1 MGKGK
6 TSRNLVRYMRGW
18 METMII
24 WIVLGVVAALLL
36 FWVMSVR
43 CRHGHPAW
51 EVLRRYRYAHRGLHD
66 ETRGI
71 PENSLTAFRR
81 AAERG
86 YGAELD
92 VHLTRD
98 GSLVVIHDDSLLRTA
113 GVDVDVSS
121 LTAEQLS
128 QYRLEGTQE
137 KIPFLEEVLPLFEGR
152 APLIVELK
160 AEKNAARLAKAACQV
175 LDRYKVNYCI
185 ESFHP
190 KVLMWLKRHRPEIC
204 RGQLSQ
210 NFIKERSGMPLVAAV
225 VMTNVLTNLV
235 TCPDF
240 VAYKWKDRRRLSLFL
255 ARRLWRGQEVSWTIR
270 DSASMQRVEQEGCL
284 PIFEEFQ
291 P

>member
-1 MGKGK
+1 MAKWIGIG
-6 TSRNLVRYMRGW
+6 
-18 METMII
+18 II
-24 WIVLGVVAALLL
+24 AVILL
-36 FWVMSVR
+36 FWVIAVR

-51 EVLRRYRYAHRGLHD
+51 EVLSRYRYAHRGLHD
-66 ETRGI
+66 RARGI
-71 PENSLTAFRR
+71 PENSLAAFRQ
-81 AAERG
+81 AVERG

-113 GVDVDVSS
+113 GVDVNVSS
-121 LTAEQLS
+121 LTADQLS

-137 KIPFLEEVLPLFEGR
+137 KIPFLEEVLPLFEGK
-152 APLIVELK
+152 APLVVELK
-160 AEKNAARLAKAACQV
+160 VEKNAARLAQAACQV
-175 LDRYKVNYCI
+175 LDRYRVNYCI

-190 KVLMWLKRHRPEIC
+190 RVLMWLKRHRPDIC

-210 NFIKERSGMPLVAAV
+210 NFIRERSGMPLVAAV

-240 VAYKWKDRRRLSLFL
+240 VSYKWRDHRRLSLFL
-255 ARRLWRGQEVSWTIR
+255 AKRLWRGHEMSWTIR
-270 DSASMQRVEQEGCL
+270 DSASMRRVEQEGCL
-284 PIFEEFQ
+284 PIFEQFQ